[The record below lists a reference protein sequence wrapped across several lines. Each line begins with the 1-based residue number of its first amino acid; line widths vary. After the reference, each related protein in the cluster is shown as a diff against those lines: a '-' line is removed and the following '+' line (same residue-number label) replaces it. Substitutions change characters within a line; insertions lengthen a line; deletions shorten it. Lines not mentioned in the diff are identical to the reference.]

1 MSTLLL
7 IINIYF
13 NSKLKLNN
21 KIGNYLIFFE
31 MIRKNKF
38 YLGNRLLNVTHFY
51 KIYSNCYKMYYII

>member
-1 MSTLLL
+1 MSILLL

-31 MIRKNKF
+31 ISKNKF

-51 KIYSNCYKMYYII
+51 KIYSDCYKMCYII